1 MLSPRAGTLDSGEA
15 KNESNQP
22 DEGKRSTSA
31 LTSGDDLWYH
41 QLRTRHSHAV
51 VAELAD
57 ALDSGSSGLT
67 TRGGSTPL
75 DRIFC
80 LFFVFLTLKKFNPEH
95 QKNQF
100 SMLRKRRRSPQ
111 SKGGDFSLGKKV
123 ELQKALERFLLVKKA
138 AGLSETTLEDYRRH
152 VNYFFRRYPEA
163 WDDQDELKE
172 ATLRHIS
179 EANQPATRNL
189 RLIYLR
195 AFLKWCKQEG
205 YIAENPLENIKP
217 KKAQPRIVDIPVE
230 KLKEL
235 LELPDQRTFAGLR
248 DYALILFQ
256 LDTGIR
262 PKEAFHLLIDD
273 FDLNRGLVHVRA
285 EIAKT
290 RMSRTLPISPTTVRA
305 IEKLIE
311 ARHPKWPKDLPVF
324 CSADGT
330 IMNKNTWKNR
340 MKKYAEQLGIKIRP
354 YDLRHAFALEFL
366 RSGGHAFALQAL
378 LGHTDLS
385 MTKRYLNITQKD
397 LRDQHAVATP
407 LKKILSSRAG
417 ALRVRK
423 IEK

>member
-1 MLSPRAGTLDSGEA
+1 
-15 KNESNQP
+15 
-22 DEGKRSTSA
+22 
-31 LTSGDDLWYH
+31 
-41 QLRTRHSHAV
+41 
-51 VAELAD
+51 
-57 ALDSGSSGLT
+57 
-67 TRGGSTPL
+67 
-75 DRIFC
+75 
-80 LFFVFLTLKKFNPEH
+80 
-95 QKNQF
+95 
-100 SMLRKRRRSPQ
+100 
-111 SKGGDFSLGKKV
+111 LGKKV